1 MEFQCYQ
8 MAGGRVRSGF
18 GGSGHGVVGSP
29 AVGDKTNTREKK
41 PRRPPPSSLSHAP
54 SVANSPLGR
63 KISLLTI
70 PSETNVCISITVVFY
85 GYDSTIYVF
94 LIPSKIDFTV

>member
-29 AVGDKTNTREKK
+29 AVGDKHKGEKA
-41 PRRPPPSSLSHAP
+41 SSAADILAI
-54 SVANSPLGR
+54 ACTFG
-63 KISLLTI
+63 
-70 PSETNVCISITVVFY
+70 C
-85 GYDSTIYVF
+85 
-94 LIPSKIDFTV
+94 

>member
-29 AVGDKTNTREKK
+29 AVGDKHKGEKASSAADILAIACTFSCYVK
-41 PRRPPPSSLSHAP
+41 YLFSPSP
-54 SVANSPLGR
+54 
-63 KISLLTI
+63 
-70 PSETNVCISITVVFY
+70 
-85 GYDSTIYVF
+85 
-94 LIPSKIDFTV
+94 